1 MVEMADPMIA
11 LRLLQKALDAD
22 QVDLRGLDGGYLK
35 MEDAVPSG
43 ERYSYAKI
51 VDGVAQAVS
60 IFGLDDPIDGV
71 ECFSVGYAVNENH
84 RRRGL
89 AVEAVNTGIEDLKKR
104 FLQTKLKRFYV
115 EAVIEVKNISSI
127 KVAKKLFSEPGIPCI
142 ETYSG
147 KRSLQ
152 FKKLIN

>member
-1 MVEMADPMIA
+1 MADPMVA
-11 LRLLQKALDAD
+11 LRLLQQALDAG
-22 QVDLRGLDGGYLK
+22 QVDLGGLEGGYLK
-35 MEDAVPSG
+35 MQDRVPSG

-51 VDGVAQAVS
+51 IDGVAQAVS
-60 IFGLDDPIDGV
+60 IFGLDEPIDGLD
-71 ECFSVGYAVNENH
+71 CFSVGYAVNEKY

-104 FLQTKLKRFYV
+104 FLKTKMERFYI
-115 EAVIEVKNISSI
+115 EAVIEVSNISSI
-127 KVAKKLFSEPGIPCI
+127 KVAQKLFSEPGLPCI

-152 FKKLIN
+152 FKRLIK